1 MSDFRAARLHMVQSQ
16 LKTNRITDPRLL
28 EVITEVPRERFVPE
42 VLCSLAYVDE
52 DLALG
57 RGRHLMEPMV
67 FAHLV
72 QASQP
77 GPDDIVL
84 DVGCATGYSSVV
96 LASLA
101 GTVVALES
109 DDEFAAEAAAT
120 FVDLA
125 IGNAV
130 TVRGALPEGYA
141 EQGPYDAI
149 MLNGAVEVV
158 PERLTDQLAEGG
170 RLVAVVNKPAEPIG
184 QVTLMRREGGIVSS
198 RTLLDAAIPL
208 LPGFV
213 HEAGFAF

>member
-1 MSDFRAARLHMVQSQ
+1 MSDFAAARLHMVQSQ
-16 LKTNRITDPRLL
+16 LQTNRITDPRLL
-28 EVITEVPRERFVPE
+28 EVIAEVPRDRFVPE
-42 VLCSLAYVDE
+42 ALRSLAYVDE

-77 GPDDIVL
+77 GADDIVL

-96 LASLA
+96 LARLA

-120 FVDLA
+120 FVELA

-130 TVRGALPEGYA
+130 TVKGTLPEGYA

-149 MLNGAVEVV
+149 MLNGAVEVI
-158 PERLTDQLAEGG
+158 PERLIDQLAEGG
-170 RLVAVVNKPAEPIG
+170 RLVAVVNKPAQPMG
-184 QVTLMRREGGIVSS
+184 QVTLMMREGGIVSS
-198 RTLLDAAIPL
+198 RALLDAAIPL